1 MGKALG
7 LLPSWYWPE
16 GVQRYLAAPR
26 VAIYELTVGRWAR
39 RYGDD
44 PALIVGETSLSFR
57 ELDAACG
64 RVAAAIAERFP
75 EGNARVALAVRSGE
89 TFAPLFLGLLRA
101 NTTLLVLDGP
111 AEGSLEEFEPSMVVS
126 DMPGL
131 AGESPDA
138 LLAGAHSPALV
149 RPAMIDPAKPAIAL
163 PGRNG
168 LAWHSHASL
177 MSAAMAFAAFVS
189 LDTKDHLVVSRPPGS
204 WEGLIG
210 LLAPLQA
217 GGAAVGCDPAD
228 EVAVAELTRRL
239 RPSVVWIEAAAAERL
254 LDGHN
259 LLAAALRD
267 GRSKVY
273 VSVARTLPTHLR
285 RALRRRLRSHVLA
298 VHGHPD
304 CGPITADHASWYLD
318 DSVGIPMVG
327 VDIVALNPKT
337 NQPSDLAWPVL
348 SYAGIGV
355 ITQAVATNRVMV
367 AASGTPDTDTP
378 RWYVTGEHGL
388 LDSNG
393 MLFLRDQ

>member
-16 GVQRYLAAPR
+16 RVQRYLAAPR
-26 VAIYELTVGRWAR
+26 VAIYDLAVSRWAR

-44 PALIVGETSLSFR
+44 PALIAVETALSFR

-64 RVAAAIAERFP
+64 RVAAAIGERFP
-75 EGNARVALAVRSGE
+75 GRGARVALGVRSGE

-111 AEGSLEEFEPSMVVS
+111 ADASLREFEPSLVIS

-131 AGESPDA
+131 AGESPDT
-138 LLAGAHSPALV
+138 LLAGAASPTPV
-149 RPAMIDPAKPAIAL
+149 RPATIDPVKPAIAL
-163 PGRNG
+163 TGRNG

-177 MSAAMAFAAFVS
+177 MSAAMAFAAFVA
-189 LDTKDHLVVSRPPGS
+189 LDTKAHLVVSRPTGS

-217 GGAAVGCDPAD
+217 GGAAIGCDAAD
-228 EVAVAELTRRL
+228 ETAVARLTRGL
-239 RPSVVWIEAAAAERL
+239 RPAVVWTEAASAERL
-254 LDGHN
+254 LDAHN
-259 LLAAALRD
+259 LLATAVRD
-267 GRSKVY
+267 VRPKVY
-273 VSVARTLPTHLR
+273 VSVTRTLPTHLR
-285 RALRRRLRSHVLA
+285 RALRRRLRAHVLA
-298 VHGHPD
+298 VYGYPD

-327 VDIVALNPKT
+327 VDVLALNPRT
-337 NQPSDLAWPVL
+337 DEPSDLPWPVL
-348 SYAGIGV
+348 SYAGVGV
-355 ITQAVATNRVMV
+355 STQAVATNGVRA
-367 AASGTPDTDTP
+367 AASGTSDGET
-378 RWYVTGEHGL
+378 RWYVTGDHGL

-393 MLFLRDQ
+393 MLFLRDR